1 MTTQENQQSIAL
13 ANPPRGADQK
23 HCFSCGNVIH
33 ASATQCPTCGATQ
46 PNTPIFTPATSA
58 PSQALPVH
66 QVFCRG
72 CGATIHESASTC
84 PKCGALQ
91 SSGILGTGQ
100 KSRIVAAIL
109 AFFLGAIG
117 GHKFYLGQNGLGFLY
132 LIFFW
137 TFIPA
142 IIAFIEGI
150 IYLTMSDADFARKY

>member
-1 MTTQENQQSIAL
+1 MTTQENQQSTAL
-13 ANPPRGADQK
+13 VNPPRGADQK

-33 ASATQCPTCGATQ
+33 ATATQCPTCGATQ
-46 PNTPIFTPATSA
+46 PNTPTSTPTASA
-58 PSQALPVH
+58 PSQALPAH

-84 PKCGALQ
+84 PKCGAPQ
-91 SSGILGTGQ
+91 SSGALGAGQ
-100 KSRIVAAIL
+100 KSRIVAAVL

-132 LIFFW
+132 LIFCW
-137 TFIPA
+137 TFIPTV
-142 IIAFIEGI
+142 IAFIEGI

>member
-1 MTTQENQQSIAL
+1 MTVEENQQSTAL
-13 ANPPRGADQK
+13 ANQPRGADQK

-33 ASATQCPTCGATQ
+33 ATATQCPTCGATQ
-46 PNTPIFTPATSA
+46 PNTPTFTPAASA
-58 PSQALPVH
+58 SSQAPLAH
-66 QVFCRG
+66 QIFCRG

-84 PKCGALQ
+84 PKCGAPQ

-109 AFFLGAIG
+109 AFFLGAFG
-117 GHKFYLGQNGLGFLY
+117 VHKFYLGQIGLGFLY
-132 LIFFW
+132 LIFCW
-137 TFIPA
+137 TFIPT